1 VSRASEGRL
10 SALAHIVLTALKKG
24 DEVADLRADRL
35 VLTEIK
41 AALTDFFNVDDAL
54 DMKVRRKIASL
65 SRRVPEGS
73 GEWDVLYRQYLE
85 EEKRKL
91 GR

>member
-1 VSRASEGRL
+1 VSRASEGRV
-10 SALAHIVLTALKKG
+10 SALAHLALTAIKKG
-24 DEVADLRADRL
+24 SEVADLHNDRL
-35 VLTEIK
+35 VLAEIK
-41 AALTDFFNVDDAL
+41 AALNDFFGVDDVL
-54 DMKVRRKIASL
+54 DVKVRRKIASL

-73 GEWDVLYRQYLE
+73 GEWDILYRQYLE

>member
-1 VSRASEGRL
+1 VSRASEGRV
-10 SALAHIVLTALKKG
+10 SALAHLVLSALKKG

-41 AALTDFFNVDDAL
+41 AALVDFFNVDDAL
-54 DMKVRRKIASL
+54 DAKVRRKIASL

-73 GEWDVLYRQYLE
+73 SEWDVLYRQYLE
-85 EEKRKL
+85 EERRKL

>member
-1 VSRASEGRL
+1 MSRASEGRL
-10 SALAHIVLTALKKG
+10 STLAHLVLDAVKKG
-24 DEVADLRADRL
+24 SEVADLRTDRL

-41 AALTDFFNVDDAL
+41 AALGDFFNVDDAI
-54 DMKVRRKIASL
+54 DAKVRRKIASL

-85 EEKRKL
+85 EERRKL

>member
-1 VSRASEGRL
+1 MSRASEGRL
-10 SALAHIVLTALKKG
+10 SALSHLVLAELKKG
-24 DEVADLRADRL
+24 DDVADLRNDRL
-35 VLTEIK
+35 VLAEIK
-41 AALTDFFNVDDAL
+41 AVLTDFFNLDDAL
-54 DMKVRRKIASL
+54 DAKVRRKIASL

>member
-1 VSRASEGRL
+1 VNRASEGRL
-10 SALAHIVLTALKKG
+10 SALAHLALAALKKG
-24 DEVADLRADRL
+24 DEIADLRADRL

-41 AALTDFFNVDDAL
+41 AALADFFNVDDAL
-54 DMKVRRKIASL
+54 DAKVRRKIASL

-73 GEWDVLYRQYLE
+73 AEWDVLYRQYLE